1 MKTLLG
7 HLYSKIEGSPE
18 DLATESLQY
27 IIESSDKAKKIF
39 LKHLYREAGLEAIN
53 DNLYF
58 KTQLAGK
65 NLERPDLIGI
75 NDKREEVV
83 IIESKFWAGL
93 TSNQPVEYLK
103 RLERSS
109 YEGNKLMVF
118 ICPNQRTNSLWNELI
133 RKCNIDESYRDLSC
147 TKNNYI
153 DITKNINMIIVS
165 WNKILKVIKHE
176 LITNNLEKLK
186 SDITQLEGL
195 CSKMDEEA
203 FLPLKGEELGIE
215 IPKRIYGYYNLIT
228 KVIDKLE
235 RLSMVSKEG
244 LKSSSSFGR
253 YTRYLYINNWGV
265 SLELNL
271 KYWIEKS
278 ETPFWIG
285 IKDNNWDYSAEIKD
299 DLVGLRDININQIF
313 IGEYGYTY
321 IPLFLPLGVDE
332 ATVIDSVV
340 NDIKRIFNR
349 LGVCK

>member
-27 IIESSDKAKKIF
+27 IIESTDKAKKIF
-39 LKHLYREAGLEAIN
+39 LKHIYREAGLEEID

-58 KTQLAGK
+58 KTQVTGE

-103 RLERSS
+103 RLEKSS

-118 ICPNQRTNSLWNELI
+118 ICPNQRITSLWNELV
-133 RKCNIDESYRDLSC
+133 RKCNIDENYRDYSY

-153 DITKNINMIIVS
+153 DITKNINMILIS
-165 WNKILKVIKHE
+165 WNSVLKVIKHE
-176 LITNNLEKLK
+176 LIAYNLEKLK

-203 FLPLKGEELGIE
+203 FLPLRGEELGIE
-215 IPKRIYGYYNLIT
+215 IPKRIYGYYNLIY

-235 RLSMVSKEG
+235 RMPIVSTEG
-244 LKSSSSFGR
+244 LKSRSSFSR
-253 YTRYLYINNWGV
+253 YWKYFYINKWAAV
-265 SLELNL
+265 LELNL

-285 IKDNNWDYSAEIKD
+285 IKDNNWVYSAEIKD
-299 DLVGLRDININQIF
+299 KLVGLRGININQIF
-313 IGEYGYTY
+313 KGKHGYTY

-340 NDIKRIFNR
+340 NDIRRIFNR
-349 LGVCK
+349 LGVYE